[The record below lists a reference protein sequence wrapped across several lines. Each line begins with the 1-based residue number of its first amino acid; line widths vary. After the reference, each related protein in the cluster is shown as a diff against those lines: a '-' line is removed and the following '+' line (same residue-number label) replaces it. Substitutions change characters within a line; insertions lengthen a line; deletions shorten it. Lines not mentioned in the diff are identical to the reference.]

1 MVIACPCALVIST
14 PITVVCGLHRATRFG
29 LLVKGG
35 EHLET
40 AGRLTAMAL
49 DKTGTLTE
57 GRPELVD
64 IRYADK
70 AAKDDVLRIAA
81 ALETQSEHPLARA
94 IVQAARDLDLSVPV
108 ARDFK
113 AVRGFGVGAVV
124 DGHECAIGGAR
135 YFQVERPDV
144 EVPADWLSDHP
155 TATPAFIA
163 RGPHCIGAVYLADR
177 PRCDAIQAT
186 RQLRTLGVDPLV
198 MLTGDRHGVAAHVA
212 EAIGI
217 DRFHADLLPED
228 KVDRVRQLTRSHA
241 NTAMVGDGVND
252 APALASASVGIAM
265 GAAGTDTALETADVA
280 LMADDLSKLPYLF
293 QLSRT
298 SLSVIRQ
305 NVWASILI
313 KVILAV
319 GVFPGLVSLVMAV
332 LVGDM
337 GTSLGVTGNAMRL
350 AQVRPGVFKEH

>member
-1 MVIACPCALVIST
+1 
-14 PITVVCGLHRATRFG
+14 
-29 LLVKGG
+29 
-35 EHLET
+35 
-40 AGRLTAMAL
+40 MAL

-252 APALASASVGIAM
+252 APALAASRLGIAF
-265 GAAGTDTALETADVA
+265 GDDSSDTALETADVVVLSPRLTRLADLVRLGRRTRTLLAQNIA
-280 LMADDLSKLPYLF
+280 LALAIKGGVLL
-293 QLSRT
+293 LAAAGAA
-298 SLSVIRQ
+298 SL
-305 NVWASILI
+305 W
-313 KVILAV
+313 
-319 GVFPGLVSLVMAV
+319 MAV
-332 LVGDM
+332 AADVGASMLVIFNG
-337 GTSLGVTGNAMRL
+337 MRVLRYGRTTTPL
-350 AQVRPGVFKEH
+350 ASDGQMH